1 MENEFRSKL
10 MIYAH
15 HTNARYVDLLVSL
28 GLSDEFVRAEGATV
42 YSRNGRSFI
51 DCIAG
56 YGNLNV
62 GHNHPRVVASV
73 VNELNSPRPFN
84 WPFISESQIQLV
96 EKLAK
101 IVPSELSC
109 SFIVNSGTEA
119 VDSALKLVRLATRKP
134 KVVSFHGAWHGF
146 TMGALSVS
154 DPAMCRTLGPLLDQV
169 VHVPFGD
176 VSSADAA
183 TDSET
188 GALIVE
194 PIQGE
199 SGVIVPSMGY
209 LRELERICRSKDIVF
224 IVDEIKTGLG
234 KTGRMFA
241 FEYDEVVPD
250 MIVVGKSLGG
260 GVMPIGALIAKRRL
274 WGKFGLSFP
283 MSSSSAAGNAP
294 ACAAALATL
303 EVIEKEQLC
312 RNASQLGDDLMTG
325 LVNLVEEYP
334 AIFRK
339 VSGRGLLVGLQASN
353 ANLSFKLVQG
363 CIQQGVLLMT
373 SFLDRSRIIIE
384 PPLCITKSQIGKV
397 VDALRSAADDVMHQG
412 QV

>member
-1 MENEFRSKL
+1 MKNEFRSKL
-10 MIYAH
+10 AIYAN
-15 HTNARYVDLLVSL
+15 HTNARYVSLLDSL
-28 GLSDEFVRAEGATV
+28 GLSDEFDRAEGATV
-42 YSRNGRSFI
+42 YCRDGRCFI

-62 GHNHPRVVASV
+62 GHNHPKVVASV
-73 VNELNSPRPFN
+73 VNELKSLRPFS

-96 EKLAK
+96 EKLSK
-101 IVPSELSC
+101 IVPPELSC

-119 VDSALKLVRLATRKP
+119 VDNALKLIRLITRKP
-134 KVVSFHGAWHGF
+134 KVVSFQGAWHGF

-154 DPAMCRTLGPLLDQV
+154 DPGMCRTFRPLLSEV

-176 VSSADAA
+176 VSAVEAA

-199 SGVIVPSMGY
+199 SGVIVPPNGY
-209 LRELERICRSKDIVF
+209 LRELARICRSKDIIFV
-224 IVDEIKTGLG
+224 VDEVKTGVG

-250 MIVVGKSLGG
+250 IIVAGKSLGG

-274 WGKFGLSFP
+274 WGRFGLSFP

-294 ACAAALATL
+294 ACRAALATL
-303 EVIEKEQLC
+303 EVVEEEQLC
-312 RNASQLGDDLMTG
+312 RNASEMGDNLLAG
-325 LVNLVEEYP
+325 LQSLVEECP
-334 AIFRK
+334 NVFRK
-339 VSGRGLLVGLQASN
+339 VSGRGLLVGLHASN
-353 ANLSFKLVQG
+353 ANLAFKVVQG
-363 CIQQGVLLMT
+363 CIQRGVLVMT
-373 SFLDRSRIIIE
+373 SYLDRSRIIIE
-384 PPLCITKSQIGKV
+384 PPLCITKPQIDNV
-397 VDALRSAADDVMHQG
+397 TQALRDTVADAMHQR
-412 QV
+412 

>member
-10 MIYAH
+10 TIYAN
-15 HTNARYVDLLVSL
+15 HTNARYVSLLDSL

-42 YSRNGRSFI
+42 YTRNGRGFI

-62 GHNHPRVVASV
+62 GHNHPRIVASV

-109 SFIVNSGTEA
+109 SFIVNSGSEA
-119 VDSALKLVRLATRKP
+119 VDSALKLVRLATGKS

-154 DPAMCRTLGPLLDQV
+154 DPGMCRTFGPLSGEV

-224 IVDEIKTGLG
+224 IVDEIKTGVG

-250 MIVVGKSLGG
+250 IIVAGKSLGG

-274 WGKFGLSFP
+274 WGRFGLSFP

-303 EVIEKEQLC
+303 EVVETEQLC
-312 RNASQLGDDLMTG
+312 RNASQLGDDLMAG
-325 LVNLVEEYP
+325 LRKLVEEYP
-334 AIFRK
+334 ALFRR
-339 VSGRGLLVGLQASN
+339 VSGRGLLVGLQALN
-353 ANLSFKLVQG
+353 ANLAFKMVQG
-363 CIQQGVLLMT
+363 CIQRGVLFMT

-384 PPLCITKSQIGKV
+384 PPLCIAKRQIDKV
-397 VDALRSAADDVMHQG
+397 IEALRSTAEDAMHQG

>member
-1 MENEFRSKL
+1 MENEFKSKL
-10 MIYAH
+10 MIYAN
-15 HTNARYVDLLVSL
+15 HTNARYVDLLDSL
-28 GLSDEFVRAEGATV
+28 GLSDEFARAEGAIV
-42 YSRNGRSFI
+42 YSSDGRCLI

-73 VNELNSPRPFN
+73 VNELKSPRPFS

-96 EKLAK
+96 ERLAK

-109 SFIVNSGTEA
+109 SFVVNSGAEA
-119 VDSALKLVRLATRKP
+119 IDSALKLVRLATGKS

-154 DPAMCRTLGPLLDQV
+154 DPGMCRTLRPLLSDV

-176 VSSADAA
+176 ISPVEAA
-183 TDSET
+183 TDNET

-199 SGVIVPSMGY
+199 SGVIVPPAGY
-209 LRELERICRSKDIVF
+209 LRELEKICKRKNIVF
-224 IVDEIKTGLG
+224 IVDEVKTGIG

-241 FEYDEVVPD
+241 FEYDEVMPD
-250 MIVVGKSLGG
+250 IIVAGKSLGG
-260 GVMPIGALIAKRRL
+260 GVMPIGALIAKRKL
-274 WGKFGLSFP
+274 WGRFGLSFP

-303 EVIEKEQLC
+303 EVVETEQLC
-312 RNASQLGDDLMTG
+312 RNASQLGDELMAELT
-325 LVNLVEEYP
+325 NLVEECP
-334 AIFRK
+334 TVFRK
-339 VSGRGLLVGLQASN
+339 VAGRGLLVGLHALNASL
-353 ANLSFKLVQG
+353 AFKVIQS
-363 CIQQGVLLMT
+363 CIRRGVLLMT
-373 SFLDRSRIIIE
+373 SYLDRSRIIIE
-384 PPLCITKSQIGKV
+384 PPLCITKSQIDV
-397 VDALRSAADDVMHQG
+397 VAEALRNAALDAVHQR
-412 QV
+412 